1 MAAPLAVSGSD
12 VTQPSKPE
20 LQRLIMDT
28 LEIPAHQTT
37 AYNKGDIRMAYTR
50 YLAVQNAQKRLS
62 KLCDDGTWK
71 LKMPI
76 LEDIAGVFGSKSA
89 YFNHSQ
95 IFASVHKHPEVQK
108 WLERADDAP
117 TDGKLWGGKKPT
129 FGKLEAIME
138 KNERKMK
145 KSEKKSGKKS
155 EKKSEHD
162 RKGKKRQDNSSSES
176 LEKITKK
183 KGKGKVEG
191 ASKKGSS
198 SKSGRL

>member
-1 MAAPLAVSGSD
+1 MAAPLAVSGSNA
-12 VTQPSKPE
+12 TQPSKPE

-62 KLCDDGTWK
+62 KLCDDGTWT

-89 YFNHSQ
+89 YFNHNQ
-95 IFASVHKHPEVQK
+95 LFASVHKHPGVQK

-138 KNERKMK
+138 KNERKL
-145 KSEKKSGKKS
+145 KKS

-162 RKGKKRQDNSSSES
+162 KKGKKCQDNSSSES

-183 KGKGKVEG
+183 KGKGKEEG

>member
-1 MAAPLAVSGSD
+1 
-12 VTQPSKPE
+12 
-20 LQRLIMDT
+20 MDT

-155 EKKSEHD
+155 EHD
-162 RKGKKRQDNSSSES
+162 KKGKKRQDNSSSES

-183 KGKGKVEG
+183 KGKGKEEG